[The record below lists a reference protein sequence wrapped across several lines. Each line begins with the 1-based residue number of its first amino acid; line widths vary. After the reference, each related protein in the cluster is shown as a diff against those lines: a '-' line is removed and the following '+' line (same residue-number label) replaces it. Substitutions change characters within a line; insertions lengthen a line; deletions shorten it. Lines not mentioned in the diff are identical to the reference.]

1 MRTVQIKV
9 SEKDFQKYNL
19 GEEEIKFSDL
29 VEAISL
35 EYAKK
40 ALLECNDI
48 ARQVGLSE
56 MTMEEIDAEIKAVR
70 DAKNRS

>member
-1 MRTVQIKV
+1 V

-19 GEEEIKFSDL
+19 GEDEIKFSDL

-56 MTMEEIDAEIKAVR
+56 MTMEEIEAEIKAAR